1 MTVKELKEKIKENPN
16 KVMNIEGIKWIK
28 TVPTEYLELL
38 NENLDVKEVLE
49 GEYPLTYQAK
59 KFLKELYKQ
68 YSDDFVEEVKGF
80 IDFASKRLPNF
91 AFDYTITTEKKGVV
105 TIWFMY
111 IYNNHFVRKSI
122 LYHTSS
128 NKIDYNWLFERIIN
142 TAEAYN
148 KKYLMN

>member
-1 MTVKELKEKIKENPN
+1 MAIKELKEKIKENPN
-16 KVMNIEGIKWIK
+16 KVMNIEEIKWIQ

-49 GEYPLTYQAK
+49 GKYPLTYQAK

-68 YSDDFVEEVKGF
+68 YSDDFVEEVKKF

-91 AFDYTITTEKKGVV
+91 AFDYTIKTEKKGVV
-105 TIWFMY
+105 IIWFTY

-122 LYHTSS
+122 LYHTSN
-128 NKIDYNWLFERIIN
+128 NKIDCNWLFERIIN
-142 TAEAYN
+142 TAETYN